1 MDKPDRQRFD
11 GRSGASKGGASAQLV
26 LGGRSVVARV
36 RRRMPWLGTIGPVLT
51 LADAA
56 AVIIA
61 GVVVTDA
68 APATLA
74 VAAGVA
80 VLVAR
85 AADLHRPRLV
95 LSIAE
100 DLPGLFVAA
109 AAATAILVGAGSMWP
124 ALCVLVLACLVL
136 AHTSVYAGTHVLRRG
151 GRLGRPVV
159 VVGTGTTARRLAST
173 LLTRPELGLR
183 PVGFVGTGPAG
194 ALDQARGLPLALL
207 GPVAGLPRSMTET
220 HVDAV
225 VVALSCPAGDEETA
239 AIDGLL
245 ATNADVYAVPAWFP
259 PVRARARHP
268 RELVDGITGRAPAP
282 SGRVAPGAGVQAAG
296 RGARRPGHAGRPAP
310 RLRGAGASRPGRDG
324 RRAGPPAADR
334 RARSGGDGAVV
345 PHPEGAVGGSP
356 GHDVLG
362 RHLGSDRAGREAAA
376 PHPPRRTATAGVGAA
391 AQDALRRRRAG
402 RHPGRG
408 QRPRR
413 APTSRR

>member
-1 MDKPDRQRFD
+1 
-11 GRSGASKGGASAQLV
+11 
-26 LGGRSVVARV
+26 
-36 RRRMPWLGTIGPVLT
+36 MPWLGTIGPVLT

-56 AVIIA
+56 AVVIA
-61 GVVVTDA
+61 GVVLSDA

-136 AHTSVYAGTHVLRRG
+136 AHTLVYAGTHVLRRV

-239 AIDGLL
+239 ADRR
-245 ATNADVYAVPAWFP
+245 AARTNADVYAVPAWFP

-268 RELVDGITGRAPAP
+268 RELVDDIPVVHLHRRGSWLPVRAFKRLVEVLVALVTLVVLLPVFAVLALLVRVETGGVLVRQPRIDERGRAVTVPWF
-282 SGRVAPGAGVQAAG
+282 RT
-296 RGARRPGHAGRPAP
+296 
-310 RLRGAGASRPGRDG
+310 
-324 RRAGPPAADR
+324 R
-334 RARSGGDGAVV
+334 RARSVARPGTTFSVAISGRVGPVGKLLRRTRLVALPQLVWALLRKIRYAGGV
-345 PHPEGAVGGSP
+345 PGGTPVGP
-356 GHDVLG
+356 C
-362 RHLGSDRAGREAAA
+362 RA
-376 PHPPRRTATAGVGAA
+376 PPPRADQPQVDAG
-391 AQDALRRRRAG
+391 QLTR
-402 RHPGRG
+402 
-408 QRPRR
+408 
-413 APTSRR
+413 